1 MNRRTALPNDE
12 ALEVLL
18 DVIQTVYS
26 QLRNVARDLNERQ
39 CALAE
44 LRVDALRRLLRYHAF
59 SPLGIGEAEAGKDK

>member
-18 DVIQTVYS
+18 DVIKTVDS

-44 LRVDALRRLLRYHAF
+44 LRVDALRRIIRYHAF
-59 SPLGIGEAEAGKDK
+59 SPLGIGAAEAGKDK

>member
-18 DVIQTVYS
+18 DVIKTVDS

-44 LRVDALRRLLRYHAF
+44 LRVDALRRLIRYHAF

>member
-18 DVIQTVYS
+18 DVIKTVDS
-26 QLRNVARDLNERQ
+26 QLRNVARALNERQ

-44 LRVDALRRLLRYHAF
+44 LRVDALRRLIRYHAL